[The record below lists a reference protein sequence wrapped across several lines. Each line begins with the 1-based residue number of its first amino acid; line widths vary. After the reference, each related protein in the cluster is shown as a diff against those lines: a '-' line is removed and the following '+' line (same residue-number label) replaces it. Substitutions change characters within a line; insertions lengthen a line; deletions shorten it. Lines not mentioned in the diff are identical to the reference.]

1 MKEITACRICGG
13 TELHDVLDLGNQV
26 LASRFPKENEA
37 DPPSAPLILT
47 KCKGDCGLVQ
57 LKHTVSSN
65 ELYTD
70 SYGYR
75 SGLNEIMR
83 THLKTIVEDLYS
95 YAKPSEGDVV
105 IDIGSN
111 DGTLLSYHAPETTRV
126 GIDPTGPQFSQYYEG
141 GIRLIPDFF
150 TYDNFVKELG
160 DKKAKYVTSIAMFY
174 DLPDPL
180 AFMKDVGEVLAD
192 DGVWIMEQS
201 YLPTMI
207 ESNSYDTVCHEHL
220 EYYTFSQIEW
230 MCKRSGLRVLN
241 VALNDSNGGS
251 FRVAICHENAPYTT
265 NLFAIEAIE
274 EKEENIDLDGFV
286 ERCKTHRWQLRDMMC
301 FFSVQKKT
309 VCVYGASTK
318 GNTLLQYGSLD
329 HTLIDSAA
337 ERNTAK
343 YGCRTPGTNIPIV
356 SEDEVRAKKPDYML
370 VLPWHFRK
378 GIIEREKE
386 YLDQGGALI
395 FPLPVIEV
403 VHGSSRK

>member
-1 MKEITACRICGG
+1 MINITACRICKSNH
-13 TELHDVLDLGNQV
+13 LQDVFDLGCQA
-26 LASRFPKENEA
+26 LASRFPKKGES
-37 DPPSAPLILT
+37 DPPTAPLVLT
-47 KCKGDCGLVQ
+47 KCMGDCGLLQ

-70 SYGYR
+70 FYGYR

-83 THLKTIVEDLYS
+83 SHLKTIVEDVCSYS
-95 YAKPSEGDVV
+95 KPTEGDLA

-111 DGTLLSYHAPETTRV
+111 DGTLLSYHTPETIRV
-126 GIDPTGPQFSQYYEG
+126 GIDPTGPQFKQYYED
-141 GIRLIPDFF
+141 GIQLIPDFF
-150 TYDNFVKELG
+150 TYDNYVKELG
-160 DKKAKYVTSIAMFY
+160 NKKAKYITSIAMFY

-180 AFMKDVGEVLAD
+180 AFMKDVAKVLSD

-201 YLPTMI
+201 YLPTMLD
-207 ESNSYDTVCHEHL
+207 SNSYDTVCHEHL

-230 MCKRSGLRVLN
+230 MCKSAGLRVLN
-241 VALNDSNGGS
+241 VSLNDSNGGS

-274 EKEENIDLDGFV
+274 EKEKTMDLDGFV
-286 ERCKTHRWQLRDMMC
+286 ERCKFHRLSLRDMLC
-301 FFSVQKKT
+301 SFKVQNKT
-309 VCVYGASTK
+309 VCIYGASTK

-356 SEDEVRAKKPDYML
+356 SEDEVRSKKPDYML

-378 GIIEREKE
+378 GIIEREKA

-403 VHGSSRK
+403 VRGSSSK